1 MDTLTWNYYEKKKK
15 KRWRKMLYLAV
26 RVCCRRKIECIDKE
40 RNKDGGYAVELVL
53 GFRFFFR
60 SPNLLYLNTP
70 RDNERLKC
78 NYGSG
83 RLIALYFV
91 PIEQE

>member
-1 MDTLTWNYYEKKKK
+1 
-15 KRWRKMLYLAV
+15 MLYLAA
-26 RVCCRRKIECIDKE
+26 RVCCRRKIEHIDKE
-40 RNKDGGYAVELVL
+40 RSKDGGYAVELVL

-60 SPNLLYLNTP
+60 LPFTFEYSS

>member
-1 MDTLTWNYYEKKKK
+1 
-15 KRWRKMLYLAV
+15 MLYLASKKNCE
-26 RVCCRRKIECIDKE
+26 RVQIRGREDE
-40 RNKDGGYAVELVL
+40 DGGTGSWIQVFL
-53 GFRFFFR
+53 
-60 SPNLLYLNTP
+60 SPINLLHLNAV

-91 PIEQE
+91 PIEQG

>member
-1 MDTLTWNYYEKKKK
+1 MVDT
-15 KRWRKMLYLAV
+15 
-26 RVCCRRKIECIDKE
+26 I
-40 RNKDGGYAVELVL
+40 AVELVL

-60 SPNLLYLNTP
+60 LPFTFEYSS